1 MPIHFINNY
10 AANSLETTI
19 KKQDGSPQY
28 GEIWLYKQFLDF
40 NANGFVND
48 ETWYLRHNYNLS
60 EHPSGNGKSEGQI
73 DFILLSKNGILIIEV
88 KGGGIEVEEEIYYS
102 KNKDGRYQTQN
113 PFIQSKE
120 YVHTLKG
127 LLDSSPFI
135 YHAVVFPHEEGFSLI
150 GPQLSGYKHL
160 FFSSKD
166 LSSCTTDYARNE
178 MFFHFINGLGKDS
191 RKKIIKG
198 INPTISPASLETK
211 IWERFPQLNATAIKR
226 LKSELFPNQAS
237 YGYDPE
243 RVRTEIILAENYE
256 ILSGLRKN
264 RKVLVQGAPGTG
276 KTVLATKFLAENLLK
291 QQKGIFFCANKLLR
305 SKMEYLMLNEYK
317 LDANAV
323 SFKIYTETTL
333 IDSIDTDC
341 DFIIFDEA
349 QEFFD
354 KKLFEFI
361 EQLEERCNKPKI
373 LLLYDPE
380 QTVIRDYIDIDW
392 YTDFFMEEKFVHYY
406 FDAVW
411 RCTANPQ
418 IIDFSRLILKGQNR
432 KIGSDFNSIINTAN
446 SFEEQMTVIKHITE
460 RFKSNTKISNVI
472 ILVESSLIEKVS
484 EMFNAYFTS
493 AIEELT
499 ETNIN
504 LQSQKLQYT
513 TPIKYRGL
521 ESDHVIV
528 ITHGFNDKTR
538 TQNFI
543 ACTRAI
549 CSLNLVVWN

>member
-1 MPIHFINNY
+1 MPIQFINNY
-10 AANSLETTI
+10 PTNALETSI
-19 KKQDGSPQY
+19 KKRDGSPQH
-28 GEIWLYKQFLDF
+28 GEIWIYKQFLDF
-40 NANGFVND
+40 NANGFVNN
-48 ETWYLRHNYNLS
+48 ETWYLKHNYNLS

-73 DFILLSKNGILIIEV
+73 DFLLLSKNGILIIEV

-102 KNKDGRYQTQN
+102 TNKEARFQTQN

-120 YVHTLKG
+120 YVHTLKD

-135 YHAVVFPHEEGFSLI
+135 YNAVVFPHEKGFNLI
-150 GPQLSGYKHL
+150 SPQLSGYRHL
-160 FFSSKD
+160 FFSSKK
-166 LSSCTTDYARNE
+166 LLSCTTDYARNE
-178 MFFHFINGLGKDS
+178 MFFQFIDGLGKDS
-191 RKKIIKG
+191 RKKILKG
-198 INPTISPASLETK
+198 INPTITPASLETQ
-211 IWERFPQLNATAIKR
+211 IWERFPQLNTTAIKR

-237 YGYDPE
+237 YGYDPV
-243 RVRTEIILAENYE
+243 RVRSEIILAENYE

-291 QQKGIFFCANKLLR
+291 QQKGLFFCANKLLR
-305 SKMEYLMLNEYK
+305 SKMEYLILNEYK
-317 LDANAV
+317 LDANSV
-323 SFKIYTETTL
+323 SFKIYSESTL
-333 IDSIDTDC
+333 IDSIDAEC

-354 KKLFEFI
+354 KNLFEFI

-373 LLLYDPE
+373 LLLYDPD
-380 QTVIRDYIDIDW
+380 QTVIRDYLDIDW

-406 FDAVW
+406 FDAVK
-411 RCTANPQ
+411 RCSTNPQ
-418 IIDFSRLILKGQNR
+418 IIDFSSLILKGQTI
-432 KIGSDFNSIINTAN
+432 KKGSDFNSMINITN
-446 SFEEQMTVIKHITE
+446 SFEEQMASIKKITDD
-460 RFKSNTKISNVI
+460 FKSNTKISNVI
-472 ILVESSLIEKVS
+472 ILVDSFLIKKVS
-484 EMFNAYFTS
+484 EMFEAYFKS

-499 ETNIN
+499 ENNIN
-504 LQSQKLQYT
+504 IQNQKIHYT

-543 ACTRAI
+543 ACTRAT
-549 CSLNLVVWN
+549 CSLNLIVWN